1 MKNSY
6 RCVISKIYV
15 NTIKKTLLI
24 DKTIESEGDYMKVSI
39 PTKDE
44 NGLEGV
50 VEPHF
55 GKAPTYT
62 IIDTETNQVT
72 VIPNTSEHMGGT
84 GLPPEYLHENG
95 VDIMLCGGLGFKAVN
110 MFESYGI
117 KVFVGAGCTVRDTFE
132 AWKAGKLQNATA
144 ENSCSEHGHDDH
156 HQC

>member
-1 MKNSY
+1 
-6 RCVISKIYV
+6 
-15 NTIKKTLLI
+15 
-24 DKTIESEGDYMKVSI
+24 MKVSI

-44 NGLEGV
+44 NGMEGV

-84 GLPPEYLHENG
+84 GLPPEYLHNNG
-95 VDIMLCGGLGFKAVN
+95 VNIMLCGGLGFKAVN

-117 KVFVGAGCTVRDTFE
+117 EVFVGAGGTVRDTFE

-144 ENSCSEHGHDDH
+144 ENSCSEHGHDDDH
-156 HQC
+156 HC

>member
-1 MKNSY
+1 
-6 RCVISKIYV
+6 
-15 NTIKKTLLI
+15 
-24 DKTIESEGDYMKVSI
+24 MKVSI

-62 IIDTETNQVT
+62 IIDTENNQVT

-117 KVFVGAGCTVRDTFE
+117 KVFVGAGGTVRDTFE

>member
-1 MKNSY
+1 
-6 RCVISKIYV
+6 
-15 NTIKKTLLI
+15 
-24 DKTIESEGDYMKVSI
+24 MKVSI